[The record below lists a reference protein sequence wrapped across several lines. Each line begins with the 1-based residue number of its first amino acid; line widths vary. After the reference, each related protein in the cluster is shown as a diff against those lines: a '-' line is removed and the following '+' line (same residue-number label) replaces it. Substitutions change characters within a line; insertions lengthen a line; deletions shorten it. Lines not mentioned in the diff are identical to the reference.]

1 VLHTDS
7 IKALLRALGWQGSD
21 REVETLADETLRDHL
36 LNFAV
41 SDAEMWGQEFWSNQP
56 ADAMRQAA
64 DTDSADLLRTGD
76 LQTLAHRR

>member
-1 VLHTDS
+1 MLHTGTDS
-7 IKALLRALGWQGSD
+7 IKTLLRALGWQGSD
-21 REVETLADETLRDHL
+21 RKIETLADETLRDHL

-41 SDAEMWGQEFWSNQP
+41 SDAEMWGP
-56 ADAMRQAA
+56 ADAVPVRQAA